1 MAQNPLSWI
10 GPVALP
16 RLTLLL
22 NHIVSSESAAMAR
35 LKPHAGRVIDI
46 RWTSS
51 FVLPFAAFLSPGSTS
66 QDWAPPPMRLAITP
80 AGLFELQDA
89 DAPTDTS
96 GSGLTLTVHLSAPW
110 TVVRRAMQGE
120 RPEVTIEGDAG
131 LAEAA
136 SWLMSN
142 LRWDL
147 EDDLARWLGNTPTQM
162 LRTLGESIKQAFLR
176 WRPSTRPG
184 NAPDTPL

>member
-22 NHIVSSESAAMAR
+22 NHIVSSEPAAMAR

-51 FVLPFAAFLSPGSTS
+51 FVPPFAAFLAPGSTS

-80 AGLFELQDA
+80 AGLFEQQDTEVPSEA
-89 DAPTDTS
+89 T
-96 GSGLTLTVHLSAPW
+96 GLTLTVHLSAPW
-110 TVVRRAMQGE
+110 TVVRRAVQGE
-120 RPEVTIEGDAG
+120 RPEVSIEGDAA

-162 LRTLGESIKQAFLR
+162 LRTIGDSIKQAILR
-176 WRPSTRPG
+176 WRPDSRRAHT
-184 NAPDTPL
+184 PDSPL

>member
-22 NHIVSSESAAMAR
+22 NHIVSSEPAAMAR

-51 FVLPFAAFLSPGSTS
+51 FVPPFAAFLSPGSTS
-66 QDWAPPPMRLAITP
+66 QDWAPPPLRLAITP
-80 AGLFELQDA
+80 AGLFEMQEA
-89 DAPTDTS
+89 DAPADN
-96 GSGLTLTVHLSAPW
+96 SGLTLTVHLSAPW
-110 TVVRRAMQGE
+110 TVLRRAMQGE
-120 RPEVTIEGDAG
+120 RPEVSIEGDAA

-147 EDDLARWLGNTPTQM
+147 EDDMARWFGNTPSQV
-162 LRTLGESIKQAFLR
+162 LVSVGSAIKQAILR
-176 WRPSTRPG
+176 WRPASRGT
-184 NAPDTPL
+184 ASSDTPL